1 MCGRVSHFAAYF
13 ELDKMKVLFNVL
25 NYGIRKEKIMSEE
38 IEKEMEQIRRIIRE
52 EVRIALK
59 DDRYAKEHCERAW
72 QSECDQCKRRGE
84 WFCSNPKNEIFEKY
98 KVVCTNGPTI

>member
-13 ELDKMKVLFNVL
+13 ELDKMKVLSHAHIL
-25 NYGIRKEKIMSEE
+25 E